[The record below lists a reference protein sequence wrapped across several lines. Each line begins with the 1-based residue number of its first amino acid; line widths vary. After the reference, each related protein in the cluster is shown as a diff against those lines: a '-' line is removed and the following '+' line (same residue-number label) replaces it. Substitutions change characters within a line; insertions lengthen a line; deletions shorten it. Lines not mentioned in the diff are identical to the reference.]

1 MFSEA
6 VLDHSTITFSGEK
19 AGNAILVHLIIIPYR
34 KIASVRSILHI
45 KIIHKNPSQEAV
57 TNRTDLLC
65 YVLFPEE
72 ISPHGKIPSP
82 MKQWFTR
89 KSFPLVVGIFS
100 IVLLIFLISGL
111 DSLEFRKGVKFTYVE
126 ANNSGELRAPE
137 PPDMQWAV
145 IITVVVIAILTIL
158 TLIVASPKQRRI
170 LLIILLA
177 MVLVF
182 LGIMWWISIAEPS
195 EDSVQPTRTM
205 LQTPASFPEPKIP
218 IGTEQPAEIYTPPKI
233 SSWISI
239 GITFTILLLAVLFG
253 WVFLR
258 NRWRDDVSL
267 EALAGIAEQAVSDLE
282 SGKDYDDVV
291 INCYAKMVKAVN
303 KQRGIRRS
311 GNLTPEEFIAVLE
324 RAHLPSVPVRH
335 LTALFERVRYGGKT
349 ASKTE
354 IGEAVTFLTEIVA
367 TIREIQ

>member
-1 MFSEA
+1 M
-6 VLDHSTITFSGEK
+6 
-19 AGNAILVHLIIIPYR
+19 IIPYGQTENDC
-34 KIASVRSILHI
+34 SILHI
-45 KIIHKNPSQEAV
+45 KILHKNPSQEAV
-57 TNRTDLLC
+57 TDRTDLLC
-65 YVLFPEE
+65 YGLFPKE
-72 ISPHGKIPSP
+72 IFLHGKIPSP